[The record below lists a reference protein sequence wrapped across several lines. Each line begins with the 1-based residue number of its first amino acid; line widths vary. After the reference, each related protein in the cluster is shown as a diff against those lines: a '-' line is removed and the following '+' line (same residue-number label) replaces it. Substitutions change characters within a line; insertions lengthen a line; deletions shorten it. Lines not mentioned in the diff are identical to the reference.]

1 MNIKELFLDLKYNA
15 ELKGFFEGKSN
26 MCDVIIYDLLNIVND
41 NDNDILKEKIKSY
54 ISNLRILREKYSYNV
69 RAYQLE
75 NHFKKLENHL
85 KKINEI
91 MLGDCIDD

>member
-26 MCDVIIYDLLNIVND
+26 MCDVIIYDLWNIVND

-54 ISNLRILREKYSYNV
+54 ISNLRILKEKYSYNA

-75 NHFKKLENHL
+75 NNFKKLENHL
-85 KKINEI
+85 EKINEI
-91 MLGDCIDD
+91 MLGDFIDD